1 MPHVGPSSAVGSQP
15 TAPRCL
21 MLVPTLLQV
30 PNLQPQDAS
39 CWPQLCC
46 RFPTYSPKMPHVGP
60 NSAVGSQPTAPR
72 RLMLA
77 PTLLKVPNL
86 QPQDASCPKMPHV
99 GPNSAVGSQPTAPRC
114 LMLAPTLLKVPNLQ
128 PQDASCWPQLC
139 CRFPT
144 YSPKMPHVGPNSAV
158 GSQPTA
164 PRCLMLAP
172 TLL

>member
-1 MPHVGPSSAVGSQP
+1 
-15 TAPRCL
+15 
-21 MLVPTLLQV
+21 
-30 PNLQPQDAS
+30 
-39 CWPQLCC
+39 
-46 RFPTYSPKMPHVGP
+46 MPHVGP
-60 NSAVGSQPTAPR
+60 NSAVGSQPTA
-72 RLMLA
+72 
-77 PTLLKVPNL
+77 
-86 QPQDASCPKMPHV
+86 S
-99 GPNSAVGSQPTAPRC
+99 RC

-172 TLL
+172 TLLKVPNLQPQDASCWPQLCCRLPTYSPKMHHVGANSAVGSQPTAPRCLMLVPTLLQVPNLQPQDASCWPQLC